1 MSLDE
6 DDAPTRLLQVSANTK
21 CLGHL
26 ATGHNR
32 CLATRQRSRQG
43 VQVASFEAMVQNGYE
58 GGHEYEREAECSERQ
73 EREGRK
79 P

>member
-32 CLATRQRSRQG
+32 CLATHWSG
-43 VQVASFEAMVQNGYE
+43 HSVQAASFEAMVQNDYE
-58 GGHEYEREAECSERQ
+58 SGHEHEREAECSER
-73 EREGRK
+73 
-79 P
+79 